1 MEISRKSTCG
11 MRHRR
16 TGDMAQRYGA
26 PTFARWGTPP
36 ARVPHSPPS
45 WYQSTS
51 PPRRKRP
58 FAAHARVVG
67 GLRRATISSSRAR
80 LYPPSKAAR
89 LSSCSRPGAVRSLSC
104 VRHGCIV
111 MSRTQEYD
119 DTSGTHYEALGA
131 SPIGVGLRGD
141 REMATWYRLLWP
153 PGRGASLLAVV
164 GLRVSQR

>member
-1 MEISRKSTCG
+1 M
-11 MRHRR
+11 
-16 TGDMAQRYGA
+16 GDPLVASPIPLHGGIKAHPLCEGNAHLQHMQGLSERYSA
-26 PTFARWGTPP
+26 L
-36 ARVPHSPPS
+36 
-45 WYQSTS
+45 QS
-51 PPRRKRP
+51 
-58 FAAHARVVG
+58 
-67 GLRRATISSSRAR
+67 RRAGLAYI
-80 LYPPSKAAR
+80 PPSKAAR

-119 DTSGTHYEALGA
+119 DTSGTHYDALGA